1 MPKVWLE
8 DAAGRFLMSLEDL
21 RQKVAF
27 HNSVDVWV
35 AACGER
41 NTEWTDPEAY
51 KRFIAYLLQKN
62 LNLKAFNLCAH
73 EAGATDDKKAQF
85 AEELAQSKDADPN
98 SRNYTIRLSDS
109 AISVIRAY
117 DF

>member
-1 MPKVWLE
+1 
-8 DAAGRFLMSLEDL
+8 MSLDDL

-27 HNSVDVWV
+27 HNSVDVWI

-41 NTEWTDPEAY
+41 GVRWDDTGAY
-51 KRFIAYLLQKN
+51 KRFIAYLLGRG

-73 EAGATDDKKAQF
+73 DAGATDDKKTRF
-85 AEELAQSKDADPN
+85 TDDLAQTKDVDPN
-98 SRNYTIRLSDS
+98 SRNYTIRLSES
-109 AISVIRAY
+109 AVSAIRAY